1 MGTSDTLLEWQE
13 PAGGGVADAAAA
25 DGRHAAAVPGDAG
38 GRQVRRRDAR
48 DVCGGA
54 GVHARRGAAPVLL
67 SACLLAPVYR
77 YRRIRA
83 ILPLFIVDID
93 ALSAVVLLLSC
104 FSELF
109 SRAFLVAGCRAQ
121 CVYICEEVLR
131 MPN

>member
-54 GVHARRGAAPVLL
+54 GVHARRGA
-67 SACLLAPVYR
+67 
-77 YRRIRA
+77 
-83 ILPLFIVDID
+83 
-93 ALSAVVLLLSC
+93 LLLSC
-104 FSELF
+104 FS
-109 SRAFLVAGCRAQ
+109 RAFLVDVYLAQ
-121 CVYICEEVLR
+121 YVYIYK
-131 MPN
+131 